1 MILLNPGP
9 VNLSDG
15 VRQALLGP
23 DLCHREA
30 EFFDLQDE
38 VRQGLLAVYGL
49 PPAYAAVLLGGSGT
63 AAVEAMVASL
73 VPADGRLL
81 VAANGVY
88 GQRLAA
94 IAAIHRIPCRV
105 LEHDWTEAIDLE
117 RLERAL
123 AAEAF
128 THLAVVHHET
138 TTGRLNPLAA
148 IGDLARR
155 HGAWLLVDAVSSF
168 GAEEL
173 DFDGWHVA
181 AAAATANKCLHGVPG
196 ASFVV
201 ARRDALETRAPRRSL
216 YLDLATYCRCQDRRD
231 TPYTPPVQALYA
243 LAQALRELAEA
254 GGRPARHARYDH
266 LAAQVRRGLEALGI
280 RPLLAAA
287 DSSVVLGAYALP
299 AIGYGAL
306 HDGLKRQGF
315 VIYAGQ
321 GGLAQRLF
329 RIAVMGAVNDADIH
343 RLLTAVE
350 ALIKA

>member
-9 VNLSDG
+9 VSLSDG
-15 VRQALLGP
+15 VRRALLGP

-30 EFFDLQDE
+30 EFFDLQDG
-38 VRQGLLAVYGL
+38 VREALLAVYGL

-63 AAVEAMVASL
+63 AAVEAMITSL
-73 VPADGRLL
+73 VPAGGRLL
-81 VAANGVY
+81 VAANGIY
-88 GQRLAA
+88 GERLAA

-105 LEHDWTEAIDLE
+105 LEHDWTAGIDLE
-117 RLERAL
+117 GLERAL

-148 IGDLARR
+148 IGALARR
-155 HGAWLLVDAVSSF
+155 HGAYLLVDAVSSF

-173 DFDGWHVA
+173 DFDGWHIA
-181 AAAATANKCLHGVPG
+181 AAAAAANKCLHGVPG

-201 ARRDALETRAPRRSL
+201 VRRDALEIQALRRSL
-216 YLDLATYCRCQDRRD
+216 YLDLETYCRRQDGRD
-231 TPYTPPVQALYA
+231 TPYTPPVQVLYA

-254 GGRPARHARYDH
+254 GGWPARHARYDH
-266 LAAQVRRGLEALGI
+266 LAGQVRRGLGALGI
-280 RPLLAAA
+280 PPLLAA
-287 DSSVVLGAYALP
+287 DRSVVLGAYTLP
-299 AIGYGAL
+299 AIGYEAL

-321 GGLAQRLF
+321 GGLARRLF
-329 RIAVMGAVNDADIH
+329 RIAVMGAVGDADIH

-350 ALIKA
+350 ALIES